1 MLDRIKILL
10 GLLGDDKDE
19 LITTLIAMARDEAV
33 QYCNLLEYSTKLDTA
48 VTNMVIERYN
58 RLGTEGVSSVSTN
71 GVAEDYVNGYSRTIT
86 NLLNRQR
93 KVRML

>member
-10 GLLGDDKDE
+10 GLLSDEKDE
-19 LITTLIAMARDEAV
+19 LLSTLIAMAKDEAV

-48 VTNMVIERYN
+48 VLNMVIERYN

-71 GVAEDYVNGYSRTIT
+71 GVAEDYINGYSRTVI

-93 KVRML
+93 RVRML